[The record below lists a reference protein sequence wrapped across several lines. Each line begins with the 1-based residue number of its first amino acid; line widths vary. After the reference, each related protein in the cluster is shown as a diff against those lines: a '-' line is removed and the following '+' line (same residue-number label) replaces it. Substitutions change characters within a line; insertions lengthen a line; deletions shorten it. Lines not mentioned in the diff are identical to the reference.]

1 MFIIKNLK
9 VFSFLSFIFAS
20 NLYALV
26 DYTEPETSRPTGVKG
41 PTAAVPAQQVKR
53 VAPKTSVS
61 NATNMAH
68 INFGLGHEALDV
80 STGERSGKVGL
91 NHFYTHFQ
99 TNYDLFLSA
108 SFWTANSDDAPV
120 TEQSSSQ
127 NGNPEVI
134 LGFNWL
140 KFGRPHELA
149 TIDLFVGHSF
159 RSSSD
164 LGSSRNDMIAGI
176 ETSKRFH
183 DFFLGLGY
191 EFQMT
196 GTPEDSLEADIGNIQ
211 KLTASLGWRATADIQ
226 FIIEG
231 ESVTVRPSEDSSHPI
246 SLDEELSFASITPKL
261 GLGLRPYFQLEL
273 GARFQTQEVKD
284 AGQLYQTRLWNMGG
298 AYGNS
303 IFAGLNISI

>member
-1 MFIIKNLK
+1 MLKTKHFKLFILLL
-9 VFSFLSFIFAS
+9 FFLSS
-20 NLYALV
+20 KLYALV
-26 DYTEPETSRPTGVKG
+26 DYTQPEVSRPTGVKG
-41 PTAAVPAQQVKR
+41 PTAAAPAPQVKR
-53 VAPKTSVS
+53 VAAKTSVS
-61 NATNMAH
+61 DATNMAH
-68 INFGLGHEALDV
+68 INFGLGHEVLDV
-80 STGERSGKVGL
+80 SSAEREGKVSL
-91 NHFYTHFQ
+91 SHFYTHLQ

-108 SFWTANSDDAPV
+108 SFWTANSDDAPI
-120 TEQSSSQ
+120 TKQSSSQ
-127 NGNPEVI
+127 NGNPELV

-140 KFGRPHELA
+140 KFGRAHELA

-164 LGSSRNDMIAGI
+164 LGSSRNDVIAGV

-196 GTPEDSLEADIGNIQ
+196 GTPNDPGEADIGQIQ

-226 FIIEG
+226 FIVEG
-231 ESVTVRPSEDSSHPI
+231 ESVTVRPSDESTH
-246 SLDEELSFASITPKL
+246 SLSLKEELSFASITPKI

-273 GARFQTQEVKD
+273 GARFQTQKVKD
-284 AGQLYQTRLWNMGG
+284 PSSLYQTRLWNMGG